1 MVTVLLLLTSVILDV
16 SVTDLLGMRNQ
27 LSKLSCFFDFY
38 SFYTFYL
45 FFRSKL
51 FIPSPKLDIRDFC
64 ITKTGGGERLL
75 TGGNPRV
82 AFFATAFISCFVT
95 LEEEVTGRILYD
107 RSLSLLKDVRHEGY
121 KCTAKIASSSS
132 FTELLSHGCYDYKL
146 PTSCGS
152 LAIQVL

>member
-1 MVTVLLLLTSVILDV
+1 MCPWQICSAWETNYPNCPV
-16 SVTDLLGMRNQ
+16 SLI
-27 LSKLSCFFDFY
+27 SI
-38 SFYTFYL
+38 
-45 FFRSKL
+45 L
-51 FIPSPKLDIRDFC
+51 FILSIYFSGPSFSSLPPSLTLGTFVLPRL
-64 ITKTGGGERLL
+64 GGGERLL

-82 AFFATAFISCFVT
+82 AFFATAFRSCFVT

-152 LAIQVL
+152 LAIQVLWVLLTHWCW